1 MSNESRMRIDPLI
14 GQVIQDRYRVLRT
27 LGKGDMSTVYLAE
40 QLDISRRVVLKILH
54 GQYARAEEFV
64 GRFRNEAQQAA
75 SLSYPRVV
83 TIHEFG
89 QLKDGSLFIVTE
101 YAAGKTLRELL
112 QEGLMPVGRAVAL
125 GLHLAEALQAAHL
138 AGIIHRAV
146 KPENIRIRE
155 SDDLKLLDLGL
166 ARPGGAEMPTRLA
179 QMGTFVGAPEYIAP
193 EQIQGGKVT
202 EQTDIYAWGIV
213 LYEMLT
219 GEVPFSAPTP
229 EMIFAKHLQEM
240 PQPVRKLRGEV
251 PEMVER
257 ALMQALEKRAENR
270 QRTMGEV
277 IAQLR
282 GEPMPAATA
291 HRPKEAT
298 SAQSRGEPE
307 QDIWTNSPGTVART
321 QPQQAAGPG
330 RAWLLRGTALLGA
343 AVVGAVVVW
352 FVALREGRDLST
364 GGSANREVES
374 APAVVPETPKSPASP
389 AQVQETAP
397 APVSVPQ
404 PSSSSQPA
412 REPAAAE
419 EKKPEI
425 ADHMRLGTFY
435 LDRGQ
440 YEEAIT
446 EFEAAKALAPNE
458 PEVLASL
465 DRAQKALEAEKRIR
479 RTR

>member
-64 GRFRNEAQQAA
+64 GRFRDEAQQAA
-75 SLSYPRVV
+75 SLNHPRVV

-89 QLKDGSLFIVTE
+89 QLKDGSLFIATE
-101 YAAGKTLRELL
+101 YAAGKTLRDLL
-112 QEGLMPVGRAVAL
+112 QEGSLPVGRAVAL
-125 GLHLAEALQAAHL
+125 GLHLAEALQAAHQ

-146 KPENIRIRE
+146 KPENIRVRE

-179 QMGTFVGAPEYIAP
+179 QMGMFAGTPEYIAP

-229 EMIFAKHLQEM
+229 EMMFAKHLQEG
-240 PQPVRKLRGEV
+240 PQPMRKLRGEV

-257 ALMQALEKRAENR
+257 AVMQALEKKAENR

-282 GEPMPAATA
+282 GDPTPATGGNK
-291 HRPKEAT
+291 PKEEVR
-298 SAQSRGEPE
+298 AQLRGEPE
-307 QDIWTNSPGTVART
+307 QEMWTNSPGTAARP

-330 RAWLLRGTALLGA
+330 SAWLLRGAALLGA

-352 FVALREGRDLST
+352 FVALRGGGDLST
-364 GGSANREVES
+364 GGSVNRQVES
-374 APAVVPETPKSPASP
+374 TPVVPETPKSPESP
-389 AQVQETAP
+389 AKVQEATP
-397 APVSVPQ
+397 APVNVPQ
-404 PSSSSQPA
+404 PPSPPQPA
-412 REPAAAE
+412 KAPAATE
-419 EKKPEI
+419 EKKPDI

-440 YEEAIT
+440 YKEAIT

-458 PEVLASL
+458 PQVLASL
-465 DRAQKALEAEKRIR
+465 DRARKALEAEKRIR